1 MSNMPG
7 GWDYE
12 EDEWH
17 ERDYHRGYS
26 HVAPPPRAPP
36 RRSGDLLGVHDFG
49 GSSLRRSRSQG
60 HSPAPNIYVY
70 NRTDVENRDVSPAPA
85 RGRRED
91 RLGDVVD
98 RLDDIGRDV
107 RRISRSRGPPEQRGV
122 SPAALEAQR
131 YHYEEHMR
139 LQEANAQ
146 IARLESERRYQ
157 HEFLDR
163 QREEELYRKRLELER
178 LKEDRRASDTSRW
191 DDREKFLKEKMK
203 LKALQDEIDR
213 IESDAKSKEQ
223 KDRILLENE
232 RALAKAK
239 ADREKVRAELKAQ
252 EEEEEE
258 ERKKLIAEA
267 EAKAAKKKQREDDEE
282 KAAIARYEQKKADQ
296 KKKED
301 EMRAKFKA
309 EEEAKKRKEKEE
321 EEAWILKLKMKKE
334 KEKEEQKEKE
344 KEIEE
349 EMHKKLAVF
358 GFQENQI
365 QAVLNPKKAADL
377 PAGYSP
383 GNPRPHARPAL
394 GWTPTPTYIKVSRE
408 HLDVETLKYY
418 NLRYEIDA
426 VSLTRPST

>member
-1 MSNMPG
+1 MG
-7 GWDYE
+7 
-12 EDEWH
+12 
-17 ERDYHRGYS
+17 
-26 HVAPPPRAPP
+26 
-36 RRSGDLLGVHDFG
+36 
-49 GSSLRRSRSQG
+49 
-60 HSPAPNIYVY
+60 
-70 NRTDVENRDVSPAPA
+70 
-85 RGRRED
+85 
-91 RLGDVVD
+91 
-98 RLDDIGRDV
+98 
-107 RRISRSRGPPEQRGV
+107 
-122 SPAALEAQR
+122 
-131 YHYEEHMR
+131 
-139 LQEANAQ
+139 
-146 IARLESERRYQ
+146 
-157 HEFLDR
+157 
-163 QREEELYRKRLELER
+163 
-178 LKEDRRASDTSRW
+178 KEDRRASDTSRW

-309 EEEAKKRKEKEE
+309 EEEAKK
-321 EEAWILKLKMKKE
+321 
-334 KEKEEQKEKE
+334 QKEKE

-426 VSLTRPST
+426 ADPKYVIILEEISEDETQMLFEHTRKLRRGSSTLLIEDRGRGRDHQYAFVRKRNPSKSPARAKSRNRDKSPIRVGLNLF